1 MKILFTGGGT
11 GGHLVPLLAI
21 ISELKK
27 LSAEKKIKL
36 ELMLIVPNGGLNT
49 GALGKEIKIKT
60 IKAGKLRRYFSL
72 RNVVDVF
79 KIPIGTVQ
87 SLYYIYRFKPD
98 VVFSKGGFASVP
110 PVIAAW
116 IFKIPVLTHESD
128 IVPGLANRIISFFSK
143 IIFVSFPDTE
153 KCFPN
158 KKVVFTGSIVR
169 SEIFNGDRYRA
180 QEVFG
185 LKENLPTV
193 LIFGGSQ
200 GARRIND
207 TVLRTLPAILEKCQ
221 VIHICGTNN
230 YQKVVKSIEKLG
242 LKNIGRYK
250 VYPYLESEM
259 KEAYALADIV
269 VSRAGANSLSEIIAL
284 EKPSIVIP
292 LPTSA
297 NDHQMNNAVYFSR
310 KGMLILLREE
320 ELSAGKLSEKIFELL
335 PEEGIE
341 KNIKHN
347 IRQYNNSTKKNST
360 KLIAEEILNFV

>member
-27 LSAEKKIKL
+27 LNAEKKIKL
-36 ELMLIVPNGGLNT
+36 ELMLIVPDSKLNT

-72 RNVVDVF
+72 ENIVDIF
-79 KIPIGTVQ
+79 KVPIGVVQ
-87 SLYYIYRFKPD
+87 SLCYMYSFRPD

-143 IIFVSFPDTE
+143 TIFVSFSDAE
-153 KCFPN
+153 RYFPN
-158 KKVVFTGSIVR
+158 EKVVFTGGVVR

-180 QEVFG
+180 RKIFG
-185 LKENLPTV
+185 LEENLPTV

-200 GARRIND
+200 GAKRINEV
-207 TVLRTLPAILEKCQ
+207 VLQALPRVLEKCQ

-230 YQKVVKSIEKLG
+230 YQETVKSIEKLG

-297 NDHQMNNAVYFSR
+297 NSHQMKNAMYFSR
-310 KGMLILLREE
+310 KGMLILLKEE
-320 ELSAGKLSEKIFELL
+320 ELNAGKLSEKIFELL
-335 PEEGIE
+335 LEGS
-341 KNIKHN
+341 
-347 IRQYNNSTKKNST
+347 IRENMKRSIRRYNDRVKKNSAR
-360 KLIAEEILNFV
+360 LIAEEILNLF